1 MYLSDIFDF
10 IIGFGGAST
19 LPVNVGPMVQAFI
32 RSATLFGIPD
42 VWDSLCELLASSP
55 EVLDYNT
62 VVIVY
67 GAYAEGKRVVES
79 REISKHRPPYR
90 AFGHEFSAC
99 AKEGCRPAV
108 SDNRVSTKHGK
119 VRITCA
125 KCQWTSAWVAID
137 KDNEFFFRVKPT
149 IAPTLFWH
157 HYPASAGLNNFFVNA
172 TRDADRHDSK
182 GKKTQ
187 EANAETSTP
196 RPAKRQRSSSSLEVS
211 NNDCDEGM
219 HMTCD

>member
-1 MYLSDIFDF
+1 MGLSDIFDF

-19 LPVNVGPMVQAFI
+19 LPVDVGPMVQSFV
-32 RSATLFGIPD
+32 RNATLFGIPD

-55 EVLDYNT
+55 DVLDHNT

-67 GAYAEGKRVVES
+67 GSYKEGKRIVES

-108 SDNRVSTKHGK
+108 SDNRVSTRNSK

-137 KDNEFFFRVKPT
+137 KDNEYFFRVKPT
-149 IAPTLFWH
+149 ISPTLFWH
-157 HYPASAGLNNFFVNA
+157 HFPPSAGLNNFFVNA
-172 TRDADRHDSK
+172 TQAADRKDSQ
-182 GKKTQ
+182 GKKRQ
-187 EANAETSTP
+187 EGVTGASTR
-196 RPAKRQRSSSSLEVS
+196 RPLKRKRLSSSSEVLS
-211 NNDCDEGM
+211 NDGNEASPMSCE
-219 HMTCD
+219 